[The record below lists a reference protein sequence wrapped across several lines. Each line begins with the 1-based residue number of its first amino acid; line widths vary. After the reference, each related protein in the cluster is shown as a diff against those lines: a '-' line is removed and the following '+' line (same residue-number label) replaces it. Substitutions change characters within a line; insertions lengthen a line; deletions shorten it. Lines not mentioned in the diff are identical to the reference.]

1 MGHKKHGC
9 GDTGPWQH
17 EIGLWGCRA
26 QGCMTTGH
34 QAVGTQ
40 SHKDTEHRALWD
52 TGDTEPRRHMVM
64 GTQDYGDIGPWGQ
77 GCRNTGLR
85 GQKAVGGRRDSPTP
99 SATHR
104 TRDTAHEN
112 AHTASTQKGA
122 GLTAPLSPHWT
133 PQSPPPLSIG
143 WRSGGARENRKCRS
157 ALFPLLSVVPM
168 RKRTAAAVRTGRKRG
183 RRAWGGVQ
191 RGLRRSGASPALSNT
206 PPQRYLT
213 PFASSHLESLPL
225 SLSYPL
231 TPIASPPLLPP
242 TVPHGLPHP
251 RWPHAQLS
259 PIIATFPHCP
269 PVPIVTTGPSPPS
282 RPPHEPHIARGWPS
296 PCPHPLLPSLH
307 CCGADPMWDP
317 TTLGPNPRPME
328 PL

>member
-85 GQKAVGGRRDSPTP
+85 GQKAVGDRRDSPTP

-206 PPQRYLT
+206 PPS
-213 PFASSHLESLPL
+213 A
-225 SLSYPL
+225 
-231 TPIASPPLLPP
+231 I
-242 TVPHGLPHP
+242 
-251 RWPHAQLS
+251 
-259 PIIATFPHCP
+259 
-269 PVPIVTTGPSPPS
+269 
-282 RPPHEPHIARGWPS
+282 
-296 PCPHPLLPSLH
+296 
-307 CCGADPMWDP
+307 
-317 TTLGPNPRPME
+317 
-328 PL
+328 